1 MLIIK
6 TAGNTNNVQ
15 NQKKVCL
22 MHSITLT
29 NTAFQIFP
37 SQNHSSGNALP
48 IQLNER
54 TPKTEFGQTTRVKRQ
69 ISNQDQTIIQEEE
82 TLSPLMVRNFPPLVE
97 EKQNCM

>member
-1 MLIIK
+1 MI
-6 TAGNTNNVQ
+6 
-15 NQKKVCL
+15 CW
-22 MHSITLT
+22 MPSITLT